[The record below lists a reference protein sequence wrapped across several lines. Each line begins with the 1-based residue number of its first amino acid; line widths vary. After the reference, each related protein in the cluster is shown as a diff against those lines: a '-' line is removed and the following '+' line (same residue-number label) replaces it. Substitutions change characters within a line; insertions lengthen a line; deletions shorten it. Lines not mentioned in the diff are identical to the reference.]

1 MGHALTII
9 TNIRDQIAET
19 LERLGEARK
28 RRDVVRAAGEAFPGA
43 LRSAG
48 TGSLATAL
56 VNAPVDD
63 ADSVL
68 VLDRRSYPT
77 LGPDGDGDL
86 PTQIVGDVQ
95 AHIRPRVRKTYAK
108 AEACEMKRGLIV
120 RCHENFDGVDPTVD
134 FVIALMRAKGPGLW
148 IPNMDAGRWDPSH
161 PELHVELF
169 NSGSRELRRSRAQS
183 TRVVKAWN
191 KQYAEPALSSFNISA
206 LGLEAITIPLALDE
220 GVAVLLEHAASSL
233 ALRRT
238 EDPTGVSGPIKL
250 LKSKEITINRLA
262 DAATKV
268 RQAVESTDEDE
279 VIELLAGVFWK
290 YVNAPT
296 GGTAALLGGLRSGNG
311 GVGTA
316 SGLLLTGAGARLKS
330 TRSFGGRRA

>member
-1 MGHALTII
+1 MRHALTII
-9 TNIRDQIAET
+9 TNIRDQIVET

-28 RRDVVRAAGEAFPGA
+28 RRDVVRAAGETFPGA

-56 VNAPVDD
+56 VNARVDD

-86 PTQIVGDVQ
+86 PTEIVGAVQ
-95 AHIRPRVRKTYAK
+95 AHIGPRVRKTYAK

-134 FVIALMRAKGPGLW
+134 FVIALTRAKGPGLW
-148 IPNMDAGRWDPSH
+148 IPNMDAGCWDPSH

-169 NSGSRELRRSRAQS
+169 NSGSRELRRSRAQA
-183 TRVVKAWN
+183 TRIVKAWN
-191 KQYAEPALSSFNISA
+191 KQHAEPALSSFNVSA

-220 GVAVLLEHAASSL
+220 AVAVLFEHAASSL

-238 EDPTGVSGPIKL
+238 EDPAGVSGLVKL
-250 LKSKEITINRLA
+250 VKSKEITINRLT

-279 VIELLAGVFWK
+279 VTELLAGVFWK
-290 YVNAPT
+290 YVTAPT

-316 SGLLLTGAGARLKS
+316 SGLLLTGAGARLKP
-330 TRSFGGRRA
+330 TRSFGGHRA